1 MRSVYQGKLAG
12 VRASLAAYLSAPSP
26 DDLVFVEDASNGV
39 QQRKR
44 DGFRMAMIEFAEWD
58 QNDIRISRFFA
69 QECSMKNF
77 NVHYE

>member
-44 DGFRMAMIEFAEWD
+44 DGFRMAMIEFAE
-58 QNDIRISRFFA
+58 
-69 QECSMKNF
+69 
-77 NVHYE
+77 